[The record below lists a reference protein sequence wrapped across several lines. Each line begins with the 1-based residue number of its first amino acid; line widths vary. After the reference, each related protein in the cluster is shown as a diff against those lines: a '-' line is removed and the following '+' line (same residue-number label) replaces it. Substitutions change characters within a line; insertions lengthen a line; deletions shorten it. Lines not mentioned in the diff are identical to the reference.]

1 MPYSLSDEQVERYAR
16 HIILD
21 GVGIEGQM
29 KLLNS
34 KVLIVG
40 AGGLGS
46 PVALYLSAA
55 GVGTI
60 GIIDADEVDLSNLQR
75 QIIHHTSDIGKAKVL
90 SAKEKMQAIN
100 PDPKIITYKTYLDE
114 TNILDIINEYDFIID
129 GSDNFATKFL
139 INDACILSNTPFSHG
154 GILRFTG
161 QTMTILPHQ
170 SACYACVFDSPPP
183 KESTPTCS
191 SAGVL
196 GTIAGMLGTI
206 QATEAIKYLT
216 GYGELLS
223 DKLLIFDALS
233 MDFDKINFTKN
244 PDCRVCS
251 KHGIKELSRYEQIS
265 CEGDFK

>member
-21 GVGIEGQM
+21 GIGIEGQM

-90 SAKEKMQAIN
+90 SAKERMQAIN
-100 PDPKIITYKTYLDE
+100 PDPKIITYKT
-114 TNILDIINEYDFIID
+114 
-129 GSDNFATKFL
+129 
-139 INDACILSNTPFSHG
+139 
-154 GILRFTG
+154 
-161 QTMTILPHQ
+161 
-170 SACYACVFDSPPP
+170 
-183 KESTPTCS
+183 
-191 SAGVL
+191 
-196 GTIAGMLGTI
+196 
-206 QATEAIKYLT
+206 
-216 GYGELLS
+216 
-223 DKLLIFDALS
+223 
-233 MDFDKINFTKN
+233 
-244 PDCRVCS
+244 
-251 KHGIKELSRYEQIS
+251 
-265 CEGDFK
+265 